1 MRKNKIREIFWGIA
15 LVAAAI
21 FLVMNQLHLFSF
33 HLKVSMI
40 IWTIV
45 FGAALIESLA
55 DRSLFGTTF
64 SIAFLLIVYAEPLH
78 ITKIVPWTV
87 LIAALLIYIG
97 LTLIFRKS
105 WFLGGNY
112 FKHKFSPRDY
122 YDDWSDFDKSYKTT
136 DNNTINDSKDYTT
149 DSSSINDSKNYTA
162 GEDIVINQ
170 KLSSVS
176 RYVHSQNLR
185 SVMINSSLGEVE
197 VYLDQA
203 KAAGDVVTVDINGT
217 MGEIEI
223 YVPLSWKVNSENLDL
238 VLGELEIS
246 GESSGDGPTLVLT
259 GHCSMSEVEINYV

>member
-1 MRKNKIREIFWGIA
+1 MKKFKLREIFWGIA
-15 LVAAAI
+15 FVAVAI
-21 FLVMNQLHLFSF
+21 FLVVNQLHLFAF
-33 HLKVSMI
+33 HLKISMI
-40 IWTIV
+40 IWTII

-87 LIAALLIYIG
+87 LIAAFLIYLG
-97 LTLIFRKS
+97 LSLIFKRS
-105 WFLGGNY
+105 WFPKTVY
-112 FKHKFSPRDY
+112 FNQKKRQ
-122 YDDWSDFDKSYKTT
+122 DFKNNHSRA
-136 DNNTINDSKDYTT
+136 DNNVF
-149 DSSSINDSKNYTA
+149 SSGTGKVD

-170 KLSSVS
+170 RLSSVS

-185 SVMINSSLGEVE
+185 SITINSSLGEVE

-223 YVPLSWKVNSENLDL
+223 YVPTSWKVNSDNLNL
-238 VLGELEIS
+238 ALGELDIND
-246 GESSGDGPTLVLT
+246 ESTGDGPTLMLT
-259 GHCSMSEVEINYV
+259 GHFSMGDVEVNYV

>member
-15 LVAAAI
+15 LVAAAV

-87 LIAALLIYIG
+87 LIAAFLIYLG
-97 LTLIFRKS
+97 LSLIFKRS
-105 WFLGGNY
+105 WFPKTVYFNQKKRQDFKNNY
-112 FKHKFSPRDY
+112 SRA
-122 YDDWSDFDKSYKTT
+122 
-136 DNNTINDSKDYTT
+136 DNNVLNASNSEAD
-149 DSSSINDSKNYTA
+149 

-170 KLSSVS
+170 RLSSVS
-176 RYVHSQNLR
+176 RYISSKNLR
-185 SVMINSSLGEVE
+185 SITINSSLGEVE

-203 KAAGDVVTVDINGT
+203 EAAGDTVVADINGT
-217 MGEIEI
+217 MGEIEF
-223 YVPLSWKVNSENLDL
+223 YLPSSWKVDSQNLN
-238 VLGELEIS
+238 VALGELEIE
-246 GESSGDGPTLVLT
+246 GESTGGGPTLVLT
-259 GHCSMSEVEINYV
+259 GHSSMGEIEVYYV

>member
-15 LVAAAI
+15 LVAAAV

-87 LIAALLIYIG
+87 LIAAFLIYLG
-97 LTLIFRKS
+97 LSLIFKRS
-105 WFLGGNY
+105 WFPKTVY
-112 FKHKFSPRDY
+112 FNQKKRQ
-122 YDDWSDFDKSYKTT
+122 DFKNNHSRA
-136 DNNTINDSKDYTT
+136 DNNVLNASNSEAD
-149 DSSSINDSKNYTA
+149 

-170 KLSSVS
+170 RLSSVS
-176 RYVHSQNLR
+176 RYISSKNLR
-185 SVMINSSLGEVE
+185 SITINSSLGEVE

-203 KAAGDVVTVDINGT
+203 EAAGDTVVADINGT
-217 MGEIEI
+217 MGEIEF
-223 YVPLSWKVNSENLDL
+223 YLPSSWKVDSQNLN
-238 VLGELEIS
+238 VALGELEIE
-246 GESSGDGPTLVLT
+246 GESTGGGPTLVLT
-259 GHCSMSEVEINYV
+259 GHSSMGEIEVYYV